1 MKNVKRWLALGLS
14 TAMILGTFAG
24 CGGDGKE
31 SVASEK
37 ESQATTA
44 SSEEVAEVKD
54 PVTLEFYYRG
64 NGQQKDTD
72 KVEERVNELLKE
84 YPGLEH
90 VTLNINCYTGAD
102 YATQVTLA
110 QTSGAQIDL
119 LSSVSIDF
127 AKNVA
132 DGSWMPLNDLI
143 SDELYA
149 ELPEWLWELGSV
161 DGDIYIVPNYQN
173 AFNAAYL
180 FFPKEYMDK
189 YGNYDEMYAT
199 LTNFDLSITERVAC
213 LEDFLV
219 AVREGEG
226 DSKWLDEVTTMNDR
240 GQLGYSFVTPYD
252 HLSSHFIV
260 KNNGEHKVEYLW
272 TTDEMKEMYQVYADW
287 YDKGYYS
294 PDGIDTNAAD
304 YRMANMLNDASYV
317 VTAKESV
324 GSPEYVSEIYA
335 AAWGFDLVAI
345 PIQEYD
351 YIPNS
356 WGAGGTGV
364 SSTCEHPEEAIKF
377 IEALTTGTEIGKEI
391 YNTMVFG
398 LEGVHYTKDANDPE
412 RITTL
417 EYDGSQGGGDTSY
430 AGLKWILGNSFYA
443 YKNQAVLDG
452 QYENIKKYNEAPET
466 QSSDHNGFTVVNDNV
481 STYIDQINA
490 VVGEYRGTLSRG
502 VEGKAGFEALYNE
515 FVQKLE
521 TAGLNEVIAEYQA
534 QLDAWLEKNGK

>member
-1 MKNVKRWLALGLS
+1 MKTKNVKRWLALGLS
-14 TAMILGTFAG
+14 AAMILGTFAG
-24 CGGDGKE
+24 CGETDQKE
-31 SVASEK
+31 SVASK
-37 ESQATTA
+37 GTESVAT
-44 SSEEVAEVKD
+44 EEVAEVKD
-54 PVTLEFYYRG
+54 PVTLEFYFRG

-72 KVEERVNELLKE
+72 KVEARVNELLKE

-90 VTLNINCYTGAD
+90 VSININCYTSSD

-143 SDELYA
+143 SDELRD

-189 YGNYDEMYAT
+189 YGNYEEMYAT
-199 LTNFDLSITERVAC
+199 LTNHDLSIAERVAC
-213 LEDFLV
+213 LEDYLL

-226 DSKWLDEVTTMNDR
+226 ETKYMDNLTTMIDK
-240 GQLGYSFVTPYD
+240 GQLGYSFVEPYD
-252 HLSSHFIV
+252 HLASHFIV
-260 KNNGEHKVEYLW
+260 KNDGEHKVEYLW
-272 TTDEMKEMYQVYADW
+272 TADEMQEVYQVLADW
-287 YDKGYYS
+287 ADKGYYS
-294 PDGIDTNAAD
+294 PDGIDTSDAD

-317 VTAKESV
+317 FTIKESV
-324 GSPEYVSEIYA
+324 GSPEYVSDIYA

-345 PIQEYD
+345 PLQEYD

-391 YNTMVFG
+391 YNTLVFG
-398 LEGVHYTKDANDPE
+398 LEGEHYTKDANDPD

-417 EYDGSQGGGDTSY
+417 EYDGSQGGTDTSY

-452 QYENIKKYNEAPET
+452 QYENIKEYNEAPTT
-466 QSSDHNGFTVVNDNV
+466 QASDHNGFTVTTDNV
-481 STYIDQINA
+481 SVQIDQVNA
-490 VVGEYRGTLSRG
+490 VVGEYKGTLTRG
-502 VEGKAGFEALYNE
+502 VEGAAGYEALYNE

-521 TAGLNEVIAEYQA
+521 IAGINDIIADFQA
-534 QLDAWLEKNGK
+534 QLDDWCARNGK